1 MTGLGRPVL
10 RRGVRLTYDDVRQ
23 THVVLF
29 PEGVLVPNGTAT
41 VVLELC
47 DGEST
52 VPQIAEALRH
62 RFAGVREEDVAG
74 VLERFAQRRVIEWR

>member
-1 MTGLGRPVL
+1 MTKRPAL

-29 PEGVLVPNGTAT
+29 PEGVLVPNSTAT
-41 VVLELC
+41 AVLQRC

-52 VPQIAEALRH
+52 VEQIVEALAQRY
-62 RFAGVREEDVAG
+62 AGVRKEDVES
-74 VLERFAQRRVIEWR
+74 VLDRFAQRRVIEWR